1 MDKIHIR
8 KRQCTG
14 NTDYTALWEKAL
26 RRVLLSAAH
35 RKNRLSESHG
45 FYQRADSLC
54 RLEGGF
60 PLAAGQRVSFGLHQ
74 QTDKREHAPVVRRHA
89 DLGSKRGGY

>member
-1 MDKIHIR
+1 MDKIHI
-8 KRQCTG
+8 
-14 NTDYTALWEKAL
+14 EKGSEQETPIIPLYGRTLCAKYFYL
-26 RRVLLSAAH
+26 QLHL
-35 RKNRLSESHG
+35 KKRLSESHG

-60 PLAAGQRVSFGLHQ
+60 PPAAGQRVSFGLHQ

-89 DLGSKRGGY
+89 DLGSKRGGN